1 VRALA
6 GLTPEDWTALASL
19 DPHAREI
26 EIDDPAMLRR
36 WHDAYIVSGLG
47 GSLAYVLSF
56 GRGVSAAA
64 RVLVKRAE
72 PQPGLAAVGCPEHG
86 IKWVRGCDGCH
97 ADAEACAR
105 FAG

>member
-1 VRALA
+1 MNGLA

-19 DPHAREI
+19 DPHEREI

-56 GRGVSAAA
+56 GQGVIAAA
-64 RVLVKRAE
+64 RVLATPAHERVDV
-72 PQPGLAAVGCPEHG
+72 VG
-86 IKWVRGCDGCH
+86 
-97 ADAEACAR
+97 
-105 FAG
+105 